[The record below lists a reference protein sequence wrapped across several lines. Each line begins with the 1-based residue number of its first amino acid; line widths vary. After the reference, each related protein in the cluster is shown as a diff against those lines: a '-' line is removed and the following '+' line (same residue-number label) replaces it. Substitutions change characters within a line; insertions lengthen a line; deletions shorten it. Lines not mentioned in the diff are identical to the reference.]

1 MINISNIL
9 GAGSGIDTIALVD
22 QLADATRA
30 PREAALR
37 DRENLNQARISAVG
51 STRSAINTF
60 ADALADLFE
69 GDGFAPA
76 PASANAGIAAASLI
90 PGARPNSGSMTITV
104 TQLARA
110 QTWRSATYANVQSA
124 IGTGALTLTGASGTA
139 AIQIEPANA
148 SVGGLAAAIN
158 AAGVGV
164 TARIISDA
172 DGTRLILTGDDG
184 AAGGFSLTA
193 DAGASPEL
201 SATVAAMTQTQPGAD
216 ALVTVDG
223 ASLRFTSNRIDNLLP
238 GVRVDLAATGTT
250 TITVPEPERGM
261 SDLLSEFVTA
271 YNTLRTALN
280 NATAPGLEGA
290 GGGPLAGD
298 SRIRATMRSLGALTL
313 TPFGNQPGLSTLADL
328 GIRTQRDGTL
338 AFDKARF
345 DRVFADRPDA
355 VRALLDPERANAT
368 NPGIAGLLDDV
379 RDRLVAEGGPL
390 DTASDAYADIGKRL
404 KRERERLDDNDAR
417 LRAQLQTQFTAMERQ
432 VSLLN
437 SSRSALDQ
445 QIAAW
450 NAQNDR

>member
-22 QLADATRA
+22 QLARATRA

-60 ADALADLFE
+60 ADALGELFK
-69 GDGFAPA
+69 GDGYASV
-76 PASANAGIAAASLI
+76 PASGNAGIAAASLI
-90 PGARPNSGSMTITV
+90 PGARPDSGSMSLTV

-124 IGTGALTLTGASGTA
+124 IGTGALSLTGASGTA
-139 AIQIEPANA
+139 IIDIQPANA
-148 SVGGLAAAIN
+148 SIGGLAAAIN

-172 DGTRLILTGDDG
+172 DGTRLVLTGADG

-201 SATVAAMTQTQPGAD
+201 QATVAAMTQSQSGAD

-223 ASLRFTSNRIDNLLP
+223 AALRFTSNRIDNLLP

-261 SDLLSEFVTA
+261 ADLLGEFVTA

-298 SRIRATMRSLGALTL
+298 SRIRATMRSLAGLTL
-313 TPFGNQPGLSTLADL
+313 TPFGGQAGVATLADL

-338 AFDKARF
+338 AFDRTRF
-345 DRVFADRPDA
+345 DAVFAADPDA
-355 VRALLDPERANAT
+355 VRGLLDPERPTAAA
-368 NPGIAGLLDDV
+368 PGIAGLLDRV
-379 RDRLVAEGGPL
+379 RDTLVADGGPL
-390 DTASDAYADIGKRL
+390 DTASDGYADVGKRL
-404 KRERERLDDNDAR
+404 SRERERLDENDAR

-432 VSLLN
+432 VALLN
-437 SSRSALDQ
+437 SARGVLDQ